1 MVTPGTVDALAAG
14 DHACLT
20 FTDADER
27 LDIVA
32 AFVNTGLEAGH
43 KVLCLTE
50 AIEPA
55 RLSEELAQRSVLV
68 AEPLRSGQ
76 LAIRGSDQSWLAQ
89 GTPTAAGMIEMLAM
103 QLDLAAGQGYP
114 GLRVSADMV
123 WATRPLAAID
133 QLLIFET
140 DVAALLADGRLTVIC
155 QYDRDSFDP
164 LTLTSVAETHQRTVA
179 AAVYH
184 DDALLRVCRQYRPP
198 GLRLAGEIDA
208 EHTEALAQALGE
220 ALRLDQDVH
229 VNLAALRF
237 IDAASASAIVRA
249 ALSLPPERW
258 MTVVCRGPVQTMLE
272 LCGARDASQL
282 RVKEPYGQP

>member
-14 DHACLT
+14 DHACVT

-32 AFVNTGLEAGH
+32 AFVHTGLEAGH

-50 AIEPA
+50 AIAPA
-55 RLSEELAQRSVLV
+55 RLSEELAQRSVPV

-76 LAIRGSDQSWLAQ
+76 LAIRSSDQSWLAH
-89 GTPTAAGMIEMLAM
+89 GTPTAAGMIDMLST
-103 QLDLAAGQGYP
+103 QLELAAGQGYP

-140 DVAALLADGRLTVIC
+140 DVASLLADGRLTVIC
-155 QYDRDSFDP
+155 QYDRDSFDA
-164 LTLTSVAETHQRTVA
+164 LTLTSAAEAHHHTVA

-237 IDAASASAIVRA
+237 IDAASANAIVRA

-258 MTVVCRGPVQTMLE
+258 MTVVCRGAVLTMLE
-272 LCGARDASQL
+272 LCGARDAPQL
-282 RVKEPYGQP
+282 RVEVAHGQP